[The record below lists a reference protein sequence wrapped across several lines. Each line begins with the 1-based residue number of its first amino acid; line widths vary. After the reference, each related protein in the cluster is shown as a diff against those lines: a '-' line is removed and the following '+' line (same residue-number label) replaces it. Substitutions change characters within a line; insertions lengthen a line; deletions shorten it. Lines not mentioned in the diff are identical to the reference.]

1 MIPHGAGG
9 QMFMSCVI
17 AVYMGSADLL
27 RPVRSGF
34 VLLYVLYDGDQTAN
48 GSPAAGFAAVP

>member
-17 AVYMGSADLL
+17 AVYMCSADLL

-34 VLLYVLYDGDQTAN
+34 VLLYVLYDGDQAAN